1 MEESLTNMEK
11 FSEEQRHYIELLQD
25 VINRMAGNSANCKT
39 WLLTI
44 VAAVITFTAT
54 KDLPKV
60 VLIMLMGVDG
70 LFYILDVFY
79 LYLERK
85 FRLIERKFINQKV
98 PEGVSS
104 DELIY
109 SFGSKNEVSCKE
121 KWSNV
126 GMAIISFSTWPFYGG
141 ILAIL
146 VVFYCCL

>member
-1 MEESLTNMEK
+1 MDNNTDKNK

-60 VLIMLMGVDG
+60 VLLMLMGIDV
-70 LFYILDVFY
+70 LFYLLDVFY

-85 FRLIERKFINQKV
+85 FRLIERKFVAGQTPNKITM
-98 PEGVSS
+98 E
-104 DELIY
+104 DLLY
-109 SFGSKNEVSCKE
+109 SFGVKEEVSCCE
-121 KWSNV
+121 KVSNYFKAV
-126 GMAIISFSTWPFYGG
+126 ISFSTWPFYGG
-141 ILAIL
+141 ILVIL
-146 VVFYCCL
+146 LVFYYCL

>member
-1 MEESLTNMEK
+1 MDNNTDKNK

-60 VLIMLMGVDG
+60 VLLMLMGIDV
-70 LFYILDVFY
+70 LFYLLDVFY

-85 FRLIERKFINQKV
+85 FRLIERKFVADKLPIK
-98 PEGVSS
+98 
-104 DELIY
+104 LLWKICY
-109 SFGSKNEVSCKE
+109 
-121 KWSNV
+121 
-126 GMAIISFSTWPFYGG
+126 
-141 ILAIL
+141 ILL
-146 VVFYCCL
+146 V

>member
-1 MEESLTNMEK
+1 MDNKTDKNK

-60 VLIMLMGVDG
+60 VLLMLMGIDV
-70 LFYILDVFY
+70 LFYLLDVFY

-85 FRLIERKFINQKV
+85 FRLIERKFVAGQTPNKITM
-98 PEGVSS
+98 E
-104 DELIY
+104 DLLY
-109 SFGSKNEVSCKE
+109 SFGVKEEVSCCE
-121 KWSNV
+121 KVSNYFKAV
-126 GMAIISFSTWPFYGG
+126 ISFSTWPFYGG
-141 ILAIL
+141 ILVIL
-146 VVFYCCL
+146 LVFYYCL

>member
-1 MEESLTNMEK
+1 MEKSLQNMKK

-54 KDLPKV
+54 QNLLKE
-60 VLIMLMGVDG
+60 VLLMLMGVDV
-70 LFYILDVFY
+70 LFYFLDVFY

-85 FRLIERKFINQKV
+85 FRLIERKFINNEAPKGITA
-98 PEGVSS
+98 E
-104 DELIY
+104 DLLY
-109 SFGSKNEVSCKE
+109 SFGSKNEVSRKE
-121 KWSNV
+121 KWSNI

-141 ILAIL
+141 ILIIL
-146 VVFYCCL
+146 LVFYYCV